1 MLQRW
6 KQKGKKVEKGP
17 RWSKSK
23 KLSGH
28 PQARAAQG
36 STRQCSTRA
45 MPTWHSWSQTPSRIW
60 PPQWPLRRVRSFRRR
75 MRSMPGVCF
84 FFSGLDMKEIG
95 FFMVFDNFLRLSYV
109 SFKVLRVWNSTCTCL
124 WLLLVFFRCWKSRI
138 RPKNWGRDGVGRGQI
153 SFVAMGAQPLAKS

>member
-1 MLQRW
+1 MLQCW
-6 KQKGKKVEKGP
+6 KQKGKRVEKGP
-17 RWSKSK
+17 RWSKPK
-23 KLSGH
+23 KLPGH

-84 FFSGLDMKEIG
+84 FFGLDMKEIG
-95 FFMVFDNFLRLSYV
+95 FFMVFKSFLRLSYV
-109 SFKVLRVWNSTCTCL
+109 SFKVLRVWNSTCICL
-124 WLLLVFFRCWKSRI
+124 WAFACFFQVLEITNPTEKLRQR
-138 RPKNWGRDGVGRGQI
+138 WGR
-153 SFVAMGAQPLAKS
+153 